1 MENTQEKISSGELG
15 RAESEGD
22 SDNKDNM
29 AQCPAGV
36 KPAGA
41 PSGAPVATSENVEAD
56 VAEECE
62 PEESAARITDPD
74 DIIADPKARRL
85 FQTEYKKYECQEKF
99 AEAVRYVWK
108 LGTTPICIYRLAS
121 ENNSFC
127 NAFPELLREIKNLIE
142 IIEAEPVASF
152 YTAAELSRHEMAP
165 VSWIV
170 EQFISEGLTLLVGKP
185 KVGKSWMVL
194 HLCLT
199 LASGGLLF
207 GKYRTTKCR
216 VLYLALEDG
225 PRRLKSRMHHLSDSD
240 FPEDLIFMNKLPHS
254 DYKLNLEFIGE
265 FLDRYPDCKTV
276 VIDTLAKIRPSD
288 RKAGSNIYQQDSEFL
303 GPLQRLALVRHVAI
317 ILVHHDRK
325 LAAKDVFET
334 ISGSNG
340 LFGAADTA
348 LVVTGDR
355 NSSERVLHVTGRDIA
370 ERQITMK
377 FEDGI
382 WEFVSDG
389 KRNLISPERKIIVD
403 ALGEFGPMTPTQLA
417 EKLNKKRPGVNRL
430 MIALKG
436 TGILA
441 QNEKDEYMIKEDN
454 AVILEA
460 ADAALGTEIPAA

>member
-1 MENTQEKISSGELG
+1 M
-15 RAESEGD
+15 
-22 SDNKDNM
+22 
-29 AQCPAGV
+29 PA
-36 KPAGA
+36 A
-41 PSGAPVATSENVEAD
+41 
-56 VAEECE
+56 AEEGTLL
-62 PEESAARITDPD
+62 ITD
-74 DIIADPKARRL
+74 ADEILKDPRGRKL
-85 FQTEYKKYECQEKF
+85 FQTEYKKYECQEKL
-99 AEAVRYVWK
+99 AEAVRYALK
-108 LGTTPICIYRLAS
+108 LGVRPLCIYELACD
-121 ENNSFC
+121 NHSFC
-127 NAFPELLREIKNLIE
+127 DEFHDLHKEISK
-142 IIEAEPVASF
+142 IIKSIVLEPPASF
-152 YTAAELSRHEMAP
+152 YTAAQLSRHEMAP
-165 VSWIV
+165 VPWIV

-207 GKYRTTKCR
+207 GKYRTTKCQ

-240 FPEDLIFMNKLPHS
+240 YPEDLFFMNKLPHA
-254 DYKLNLEFIGE
+254 DNKLNLEFIE
-265 FLDRYPDCKTV
+265 DFLDEYPDCKVV

-288 RKAGSNIYQQDSEFL
+288 RKSGSNIYQQDSEFL
-303 GPLQRLALVRHVAI
+303 GPLQRLALSMHVAI

-355 NSSERVLHVTGRDIA
+355 NSSERVLHVTGRDIT

-389 KRNLISPERKIIVD
+389 KRNLISPERKIIMD
-403 ALGEFGPMTPTQLA
+403 ALMEFGPMTPTKLA
-417 EKLNKKRPGVNRL
+417 EKLNKKRAGVNRL
-430 MIALKG
+430 LLALKDK
-436 TGILA
+436 GILV
-441 QNEKDEYMIKEDN
+441 QNENDEYMLKEDD
-454 AVILEA
+454 AVIPEA
-460 ADAALGTEIPAA
+460 PDAEAETLAV